1 MSKALEVLDVGG
13 SLFTVLQDVHS
24 AGVDNK
30 PYYKGSP
37 YLTELRTPAGEEV
50 NVCSWL
56 RSIACV
62 EVTCEFRD
70 GWYPPI
76 EVYRVKKV
84 CSAVSV
90 PALEQVHFTAGTPPE
105 RAFVVRW
112 GSARKVNEAGLIS
125 APGPGSTP
133 AVPVTSM
140 RMEQ

>member
-1 MSKALEVLDVGG
+1 MTKALEVLAEGG
-13 SLFTVLQDVHS
+13 SLFTLLQDVHS

-56 RSIACV
+56 RSISCV

-76 EVYRVKKV
+76 EVYRVRKV
-84 CSAVSV
+84 CPAVSV
-90 PALEQVHFTAGTPPE
+90 PALEPVHFTAGTPPE
-105 RAFVVRW
+105 RGFVVRL
-112 GSARKVNEAGLIS
+112 GTARKLHEVGVIS
-125 APGPGSTP
+125 PLGSGSTP

-140 RMEQ
+140 RIEQ